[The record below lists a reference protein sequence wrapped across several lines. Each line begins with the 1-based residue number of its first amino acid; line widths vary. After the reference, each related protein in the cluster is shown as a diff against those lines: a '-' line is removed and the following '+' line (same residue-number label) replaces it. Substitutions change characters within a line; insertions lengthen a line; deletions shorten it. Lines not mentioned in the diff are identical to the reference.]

1 MSFLI
6 SFEWDVWEP
15 QGPVSVCP
23 SSSEPKENGDG
34 KPHGQVEDGRN
45 WTLIYGAPL
54 GSCVLAGRVPQQKP
68 LWADSFRNAR
78 FGKPRG
84 QAMGRRRRDTYSTV
98 KPCEQKYS
106 AAAVQTDNE
115 EPSDPY

>member
-54 GSCVLAGRVPQQKP
+54 GS
-68 LWADSFRNAR
+68 
-78 FGKPRG
+78 
-84 QAMGRRRRDTYSTV
+84 
-98 KPCEQKYS
+98 
-106 AAAVQTDNE
+106 
-115 EPSDPY
+115 